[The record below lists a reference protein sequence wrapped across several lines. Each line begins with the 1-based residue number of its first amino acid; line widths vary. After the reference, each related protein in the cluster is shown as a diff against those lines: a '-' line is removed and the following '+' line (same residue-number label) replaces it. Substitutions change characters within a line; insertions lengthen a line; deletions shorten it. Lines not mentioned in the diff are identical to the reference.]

1 MCERMYYSDSFK
13 SSIGNTSALH
23 RSAGTPPPTQPTSF
37 SLDRLAYSQVQV
49 QALFKK
55 KLIHSLLNTAA
66 FSQPPKS
73 EGREDPFTEL
83 SHNEYLSHRTPKQ
96 RQNVQDKF

>member
-23 RSAGTPPPTQPTSF
+23 LSVGTPPPTLPTTF

-49 QALFKK
+49 QELFKK
-55 KLIHSLLNTAA
+55 IHSLLNTAA

-83 SHNEYLSHRTPKQ
+83 SHNEYLSYRTPKQ
-96 RQNVQDKF
+96 RQNVQDNF